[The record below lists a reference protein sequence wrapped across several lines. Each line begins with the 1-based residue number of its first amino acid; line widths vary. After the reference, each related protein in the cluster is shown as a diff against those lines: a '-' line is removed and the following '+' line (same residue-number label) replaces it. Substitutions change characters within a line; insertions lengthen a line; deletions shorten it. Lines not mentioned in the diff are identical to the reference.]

1 MYFFPVFL
9 YFCGC
14 LSSWIVMVVSS
25 HAHAYVRGGT
35 PLCFLHK
42 VYTLFIIDTY
52 VFSRICLS
60 FFINRTVQ
68 LRKDRCEGRRV
79 WEIANGRAAVCSVF
93 YTFAHHW
100 I

>member
-1 MYFFPVFL
+1 MRTLMLVEEHHYVFFIRCTPYTCKDVHLMY
-9 YFCGC
+9 
-14 LSSWIVMVVSS
+14 
-25 HAHAYVRGGT
+25 T
-35 PLCFLHK
+35 E

-79 WEIANGRAAVCSVF
+79 WKIADGRAAVCSVF